1 MSEAFSRSGDVE
13 LVQRE
18 ECFRGFYRLDRL
30 RLRHR
35 QFDGSMG
42 REISREL
49 FVRHDAVCVLPYDP
63 QRDCVVLIEQ
73 FLGVGAMQKLAN
85 PWLLELVAGL
95 IDKDEQPEEVVYREA
110 MEEAGLTLGGAGP
123 ITQYLPS
130 PGGTD
135 EVVHLF
141 VGRCDS
147 EGVGGVHGLP
157 EEGEDI
163 RVHVWPLEDALQ
175 AVRDGRINNA
185 ASIIALQWLALN
197 RAEVR
202 GLWGRTRCASATGST
217 WPACRRPV
225 KRTTRGSCACS
236 RTCARHRP
244 RAGSR

>member
-1 MSEAFSRSGDVE
+1 MCSSD
-13 LVQRE
+13 L
-18 ECFRGFYRLDRL
+18 
-30 RLRHR
+30 
-35 QFDGSMG
+35 
-42 REISREL
+42 
-49 FVRHDAVCVLPYDP
+49 
-63 QRDCVVLIEQ
+63 
-73 FLGVGAMQKLAN
+73 
-85 PWLLELVAGL
+85 
-95 IDKDEQPEEVVYREA
+95 
-110 MEEAGLTLGGAGP
+110 
-123 ITQYLPS
+123 QYLPS

-202 GLWGRTRCASATGST
+202 GLWA
-217 WPACRRPV
+217 
-225 KRTTRGSCACS
+225 
-236 RTCARHRP
+236 
-244 RAGSR
+244 